1 MDETRLLKLLED
13 PLFVQKIVKAE
24 SEENLFYLLSEHNII
39 VSDEEIK
46 ELKKM
51 IESIKNSLLET
62 EKVDKNCLEKI
73 SGGGKTEI
81 VRKIVKPIYY
91 TGYGV
96 GYVAGKTPIIGY
108 TVYHSIK
115 DAIRGFYE
123 AISSS

>member
-1 MDETRLLKLLED
+1 MDETRLLNLLED
-13 PLFVQKIVKAE
+13 PLFVQEIVKAE
-24 SEENLFYLLSEHNII
+24 SEEDLSSLLSEHNII
-39 VSDEEIK
+39 VSDEEVE

-51 IESIKNSLLET
+51 IKSIKNSLLET
-62 EKVDKNCLEKI
+62 RRVNKDYLEEI
-73 SGGGKTEI
+73 SGGKPEF
-81 VRKIVKPIYY
+81 VRKIVKPVYY
-91 TGYGV
+91 TGYGL